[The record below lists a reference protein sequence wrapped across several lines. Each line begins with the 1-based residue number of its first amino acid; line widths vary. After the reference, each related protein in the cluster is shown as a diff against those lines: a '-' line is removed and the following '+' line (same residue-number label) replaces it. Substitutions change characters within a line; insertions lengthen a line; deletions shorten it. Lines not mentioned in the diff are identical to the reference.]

1 MRRALALVVL
11 LLACAPAAAQAPVRV
26 ALDGAPACG
35 GEAHTPEC
43 ATALFFTCAAR
54 LDETVC
60 ARVGLVE
67 PPKIVERPTPME
79 FLIERVGTI
88 READVTEDTR
98 HLTWFRAGFRL
109 VEAQA
114 RRCPPAGS
122 CEGESWDDWQVYL
135 READGQFLVVFW
147 RGDSEPD
154 TPPEI
159 PDAFRSP
166 QGAPPDAAPPG

>member
-1 MRRALALVVL
+1 MTRALGLVLL
-11 LLACAPAAAQAPVRV
+11 LLACAPAAAQAPVAV
-26 ALDGAPACG
+26 ALDGTLACG

-43 ATALFFTCAAR
+43 ATALFFACAAR

-79 FLIERVGTI
+79 FLVERVGTI
-88 READVTEDTR
+88 REAEI
-98 HLTWFRAGFRL
+98 
-109 VEAQA
+109 EAQA
-114 RRCPPAGS
+114 RRCPPAES
-122 CEGESWDDWQVYL
+122 CEAEAWDDWQVYL
-135 READGQFLVVFW
+135 READGHFLVVYW

-154 TPPEI
+154 TPPDI

-166 QGAPPDAAPPG
+166 QAPPPEATPPG